1 MARPSTMPTQPVAPC
16 TMRIAISAS
25 IEGAKGEAMQE
36 RTKIAKPPSSTGRR
50 PKRSD
55 SGPMTICETAIAARN
70 SERMSWTRP

>member
-36 RTKIAKPPSSTGRR
+36 
-50 PKRSD
+50 SD
-55 SGPMTICETAIAARN
+55 EDRETA
-70 SERMSWTRP
+70 EQYRPSAEAVRQRADDDLRDGDRGEEQ